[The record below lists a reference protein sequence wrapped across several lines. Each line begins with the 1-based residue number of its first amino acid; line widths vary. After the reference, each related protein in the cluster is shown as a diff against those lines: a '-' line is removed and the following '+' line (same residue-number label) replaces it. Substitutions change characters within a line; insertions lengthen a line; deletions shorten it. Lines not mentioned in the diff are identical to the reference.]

1 MNHQLDTNN
10 KNIIIGPDYEQLSK
24 QQTNSAII
32 AGFVA
37 YLFAPDTKMNFK
49 YLWKILR
56 TLAIILTVKTIIEDS
71 KSHLDKFKF
80 TNLNFI
86 KYMYQN
92 FKYSEIKYDI
102 IQITGKWTYDG
113 KNMSSNTL
121 IPFLESKCVYVNQHD
136 TYYYP
141 YRTFLIKVIVINNK
155 ITFCVPNV
163 GTVNIMMIELLTN
176 HQEKLFG
183 SKTQMFNAIINP
195 TGDIMQFIPM
205 SPIYVFETDNYIKLY
220 NRTKTLI
227 AVDAK
232 LKFRKTPLIV
242 NFDGP
247 HGTGKTSYASYIAEK
262 GIFDRIIL
270 YNMVQS
276 NMDFK
281 TMLNKFELILTQ
293 QAPKDRKS
301 DINPEEILII
311 FDEIDKWFNSYCE
324 KIIDDYRNESRKK
337 METKT
342 GQDSTVIE
350 SFTKLTVEEESD
362 KKKQLQM
369 DFLDKLYRL
378 CEGLTLKTDKKY
390 VIIFNTNDFDSLFVG
405 SGKKYFALNDR
416 FQKYEFTNVDKTG
429 VIKYFEGIKQSLVNT
444 PDIDTIINFDSENYN
459 LIPDNI
465 SISYRTL
472 SKQLIDNCFDIMKT
486 INSLKPNI
494 PLMEYQNIIDTF

>member
-32 AGFVA
+32 AGFVS
-37 YLFAPDTKMNFK
+37 YLFSPDTKMNFK
-49 YLWKILR
+49 YLWKVIR
-56 TLAIILTVKTIIEDS
+56 TLAIILTIKTIIEDS
-71 KSHLDKFKF
+71 KNHLDKFRF
-80 TNLNFI
+80 TNLNCI
-86 KYMYQN
+86 RYMYQN
-92 FKYSEIKYDI
+92 FKYSEKLYDI
-102 IQITGKWTYDG
+102 IQISGKWTYDG
-113 KNMSSNTL
+113 KNMSNNTL
-121 IPFLESKCVYVNQHD
+121 IPFLESKCVYITQHD

-141 YRTFLIKVIVINNK
+141 YQTFLIKVIVINNK
-155 ITFCVPNV
+155 ITFCVPNI
-163 GTVNIMMIELLTN
+163 GLVNIMMIELLNN

-183 SKTQMFNAIINP
+183 NKTQMFNAIINS

-242 NFDGP
+242 NFNGL

-262 GIFDRIIL
+262 GLFDRIIL

-276 NMDFK
+276 YMDFK

-293 QAPKDRKS
+293 QSPKDKKS
-301 DINPEEILII
+301 DTNPEEILII

-337 METKT
+337 MEMKS
-342 GQDSTVIE
+342 GQVSTVIE
-350 SFTKLTVEEESD
+350 SFTKLTLEEESD
-362 KKKQLQM
+362 KRKQLQM

-390 VIIFNTNDFDSLFVG
+390 VIIFNTNDFDSLFLD

-416 FQKYEFTNVDKTG
+416 FQKYEFQNIDKNG
-429 VIKYFEGIKQSLVNT
+429 VIKYFEGIKQSLINT
-444 PDIDTIINFDSENYN
+444 PDINTVINFDNENYN

-472 SKQLIDNCFDIMKT
+472 SKQLIDNCFDIFNT
-486 INSLKPNI
+486 IKSLDNENI
-494 PLMEYQNIIDTF
+494 LDTI